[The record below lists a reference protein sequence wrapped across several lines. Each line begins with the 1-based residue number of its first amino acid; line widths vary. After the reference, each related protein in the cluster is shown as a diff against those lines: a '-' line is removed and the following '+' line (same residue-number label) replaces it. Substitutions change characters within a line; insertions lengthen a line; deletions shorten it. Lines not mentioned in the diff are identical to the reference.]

1 MKNAQ
6 VHRPTLSEHE
16 VMMVSKVWNLQVR
29 ILRTSLKSNGVYKG
43 LPLSQAL
50 SRGAGALLE
59 DLPSSSLRVER
70 VDT

>member
-16 VMMVSKVWNLQVR
+16 VMIVSKVWNLQVR

-43 LPLSQAL
+43 LPLSQAV